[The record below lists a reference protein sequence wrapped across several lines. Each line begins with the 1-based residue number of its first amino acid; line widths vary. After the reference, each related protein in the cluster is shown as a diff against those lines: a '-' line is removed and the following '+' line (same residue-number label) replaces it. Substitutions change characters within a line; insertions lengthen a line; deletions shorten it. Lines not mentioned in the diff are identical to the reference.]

1 MERMKGEAQ
10 NAYTVAVAAAEKFC
24 EQNNVIMKVTE
35 SFPFVVHF
43 TVDAPLTLLEANSGE
58 LITPQIIVTVG
69 IDSTVKSRADKAI
82 ETGLLKKLI
91 KNAEGLA
98 HLFFCRT
105 AESVYEGVTV
115 QTSELTEAQRV
126 ELEEQI
132 QKALERQKREVEF
145 IDRPV

>member
-1 MERMKGEAQ
+1 MERMQGEAQ
-10 NAYTVAVAAAEKFC
+10 NAYTVAVAATEKFC
-24 EQNNVIMKVTE
+24 EQNNVIMKITE

-43 TVDAPLTLLEANSGE
+43 KVEAPLTLLEANSGE
-58 LITPQIIVTVG
+58 LIAPQIIVTVG

-82 ETGLLKKLI
+82 ETSLLKRLI

-115 QTSELTEAQRV
+115 TTSQMTEAQRAEIV
-126 ELEEQI
+126 EQI
-132 QKALERQKREVEF
+132 QKALERQEREVEF
-145 IDRPV
+145 FDRSI

>member
-1 MERMKGEAQ
+1 MKSRGEEQ
-10 NAYTVAVAAAEKFC
+10 NAYTVAVAATEKFC
-24 EQNNVIMKVTE
+24 EQNNVIMKITE

-43 TVDAPLTLLEANSGE
+43 TIDAPLTLLEAGSGE
-58 LITPQIIVTVG
+58 LIAPQIIVTVG

-82 ETGLLKKLI
+82 ETTLLKKLI

-105 AESVYEGVTV
+105 EESVYRDVTV
-115 QTSELTEAQRV
+115 TTSKLTEAQRA

-132 QKALERQKREVEF
+132 QKALERQEREVEF
-145 IDRPV
+145 YDRSV